1 MGQKMNP
8 LGFRLGVTQNHHSYW
23 FAQPKNYSKLLRE
36 DREMRNCIEIY
47 VRKHIRSSSNYG
59 GIARIEI
66 KRKTDLIQVEIHTG
80 FPALLVE
87 SRGRGIEQLKVDV
100 RNLLL
105 FGDRKLHMTL
115 TEIPKPYGEPNILAE
130 YIALQLESR
139 VAFRRT
145 MKKAIELA
153 KKTDIRGIKIQ
164 IAGRLNGAEIAR
176 VEWAREGRVPL
187 QTLRAKI
194 GYCYY
199 PAQTI
204 YGVLGIKV
212 WIFQDEK

>member
-1 MGQKMNP
+1 MGQKINP
-8 LGFRLGVTQNHHSYW
+8 LGFRLGITQSHHSYW
-23 FAQPKNYSKLLRE
+23 FAKPKKYSKLFE
-36 DREMRNCIEIY
+36 GDRQIRNCIEFY
-47 VRKHIRSSSNYG
+47 VKKHIRNSSNYG

-66 KRKTDLIQVEIHTG
+66 QRKTDLIQVEIYTG

-87 SRGRGIEQLKVDV
+87 NRGRGIEQLKTDV
-100 RNLLL
+100 QNVLNPIDKRLRL
-105 FGDRKLHMTL
+105 TL
-115 TEIPKPYGEPNILAE
+115 IEITKPYEEPNILAE

-145 MKKAIELA
+145 MRKAIELA
-153 KKTDIRGIKIQ
+153 KKGNIGGIKIQ

-187 QTLRAKI
+187 QTIRAKI
-194 GYCYY
+194 NYCYY
-199 PAQTI
+199 AAQTI

-212 WIFQDEK
+212 WIFQNEE

>member
-23 FAQPKNYSKLLRE
+23 FAQPKNYSKLLRV

-47 VRKHIRSSSNYG
+47 VRKHISSSNYG

-66 KRKTDLIQVEIHTG
+66 KRKTDLIQVEIHMG

-87 SRGRGIEQLKVDV
+87 SRGRGIEQFKVDV
-100 RNLLL
+100 RNLLH

-153 KKTDIRGIKIQ
+153 KKADIRGIKYK
-164 IAGRLNGAEIAR
+164 
-176 VEWAREGRVPL
+176 
-187 QTLRAKI
+187 LRD
-194 GYCYY
+194 
-199 PAQTI
+199 
-204 YGVLGIKV
+204 VLMGLKLFV
-212 WIFQDEK
+212 